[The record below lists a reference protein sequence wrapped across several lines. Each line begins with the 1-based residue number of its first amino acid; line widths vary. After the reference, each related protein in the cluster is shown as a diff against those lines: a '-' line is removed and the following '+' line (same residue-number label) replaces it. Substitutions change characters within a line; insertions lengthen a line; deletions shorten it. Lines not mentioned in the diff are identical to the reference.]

1 MQNKAAVDLRIGYR
15 GAAVIQEPLE
25 IAKAMMQNDLSFTD
39 VIRQILR
46 QNPEGLTPQQI
57 RDIVKVEYPQHVGT
71 PSHLRNVA
79 AGNYKDL
86 DHAVLARI
94 YLACRSASDISPDKS
109 RKPHLMTLLADATD
123 AEIKADDFI
132 EGEDLAKLEA
142 DVGTLYV
149 LSTGLYT
156 ANQVEIVKIGITTGS
171 VDKRISQLY
180 TTGVP
185 FRFTIVSQL
194 ETTNYSKLEQALHCL
209 FDKYRINKSR
219 EFFTAHCLKFLPELI
234 AIHRKIEE
242 V

>member
-1 MQNKAAVDLRIGYR
+1 MQN
-15 GAAVIQEPLE
+15 E
-25 IAKAMMQNDLSFTD
+25 LSFTD

-46 QNPEGLTPQQI
+46 QYPDGLTPQQI
-57 RDIVKVEYPQHVGT
+57 REIVKEEYPQHVGT
-71 PSHLRNVA
+71 PSHLRNIE

-94 YLACRSASDISPDKS
+94 YLACRSASDISADKS
-109 RKPHLMTLLADATD
+109 RKPHLMTLLADAGS
-123 AEIKADDFI
+123 AEMKADDFI

-142 DVGTLYV
+142 DIGTLYV

-156 ANQVEIVKIGITTGS
+156 AEQVEIVKIGITTGS
-171 VDKRISQLY
+171 VDKRITQLY

-185 FRFTIVSQL
+185 FRFTILSQL

-219 EFFTAHCLKFLPELI
+219 EFFTAHCLKFMPDLI

-242 V
+242 A